1 MPFKLPKVELAMS
14 FIVSLTSTV
23 YNTEIGATVIVF
35 ETQVVVVQGLLTWV
49 LKVVAVLTNT
59 GLLANDAY
67 KVIECVPAKVRRV
80 ATPIAN

>member
-1 MPFKLPKVELAMS
+1 MPFKSPKVELAVS
-14 FIVSLTSTV
+14 FIVSLTSTDC
-23 YNTEIGATVIVF
+23 NNEIGATVIVF

-59 GLLANDAY
+59 GILANDAY

>member
-1 MPFKLPKVELAMS
+1 MPFKLPKLELAVS

-23 YNTEIGATVIVF
+23 CNNEIGATVIVF
-35 ETQVVVVQGLLTWV
+35 ETQVVVKQGLLTWV
-49 LKVVAVLTNT
+49 LKLVAVLTNT

>member
-1 MPFKLPKVELAMS
+1 MPFKLPKVELAVS

-23 YNTEIGATVIVF
+23 CNNEIGATVIVF
-35 ETQVVVVQGLLTWV
+35 ETQVVVKQGLLTWV

-59 GLLANDAY
+59 GILANDAY